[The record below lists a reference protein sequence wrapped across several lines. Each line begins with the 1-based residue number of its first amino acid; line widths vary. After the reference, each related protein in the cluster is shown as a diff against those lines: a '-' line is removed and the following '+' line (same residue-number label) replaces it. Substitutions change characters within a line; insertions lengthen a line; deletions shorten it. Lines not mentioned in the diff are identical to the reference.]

1 MSASPQRIRTV
12 IADDSPLTVR
22 TISRCLQVEPAVQ
35 VVGTASNGA
44 EALKMIEELQP
55 DLVLLD
61 LQMPRMNGLQV
72 ASWVTAEFPTTRVV
86 IVTGLDVS
94 SLAARLSEMGVH
106 SIIAKQE
113 LTEQLPELVRKI
125 LGAPSS

>member
-1 MSASPQRIRTV
+1 MSAFPQRIRTV

-44 EALKMIEELQP
+44 EALKMVEELQP

-72 ASWVTAEFPTTRVV
+72 ASWVTAEFPATRVV
-86 IVTGLDVS
+86 IITGLDVS
-94 SLAARLSEMGVH
+94 PLAPKLSEMGVH
-106 SIIAKQE
+106 SIIAKQD
-113 LTEQLPELVRKI
+113 LTEQLPELVHQI
-125 LGAPSS
+125 LGVARS